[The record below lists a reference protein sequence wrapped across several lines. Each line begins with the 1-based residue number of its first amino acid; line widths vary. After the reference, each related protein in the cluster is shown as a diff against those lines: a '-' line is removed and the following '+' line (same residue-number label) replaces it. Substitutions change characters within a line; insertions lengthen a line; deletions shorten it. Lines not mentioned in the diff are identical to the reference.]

1 MSTSKFKNAIGQDRK
16 EKFTDCSVSS
26 VSTEGRLMAV
36 NGNFLAMAWSNMGE
50 VVVVD
55 SHTPFRMKP
64 DQPRIKGH
72 RANVLDLEF
81 SPFSSDLLGCAFDDC
96 SVLLYKLPEG
106 GLKEHL
112 TKEVQLYQKHT
123 KKVPFVTFNPVASD
137 VVCSGAFLGEIH
149 IWNALK
155 GETYVE
161 LKADDTPTMVQW
173 NENGTLLGVTTKNK
187 FMNVFD
193 PRANKMIFKQ
203 QINEAFQSAK
213 FAWVDSNLFA
223 TTSWNKAGA
232 KLLKL
237 WDVRKVKED
246 LTSEGELTSLQIDN
260 SKTVTTPFVDRES
273 KLLYCIGKGEA
284 GIHVYDYSDG
294 TFRQG
299 IKFASAEPSIY
310 SLMFDRKALDYN
322 TLEVDRFARYVNSQ
336 KVYYVNF
343 TIPRRNPGFDP
354 SLYPPVESGEA
365 ALTYDQWVGG
375 ETAEPVRKDINT
387 IDSKFVS
394 QGGEFVKQE
403 GGAASSDDKV
413 KELEGKIAEL
423 EAKISQLTEEN
434 ANLKKQLEEKEGNKP
449 EGEAQPVEEQ
459 KVEEAKPE
467 GEA

>member
-1 MSTSKFKNAIGQDRK
+1 
-16 EKFTDCSVSS
+16 
-26 VSTEGRLMAV
+26 
-36 NGNFLAMAWSNMGE
+36 
-50 VVVVD
+50 
-55 SHTPFRMKP
+55 
-64 DQPRIKGH
+64 
-72 RANVLDLEF
+72 
-81 SPFSSDLLGCAFDDC
+81 
-96 SVLLYKLPEG
+96 
-106 GLKEHL
+106 
-112 TKEVQLYQKHT
+112 
-123 KKVPFVTFNPVASD
+123 
-137 VVCSGAFLGEIH
+137 
-149 IWNALK
+149 
-155 GETYVE
+155 
-161 LKADDTPTMVQW
+161 
-173 NENGTLLGVTTKNK
+173 
-187 FMNVFD
+187 
-193 PRANKMIFKQ
+193 
-203 QINEAFQSAK
+203 
-213 FAWVDSNLFA
+213 
-223 TTSWNKAGA
+223 
-232 KLLKL
+232 
-237 WDVRKVKED
+237 
-246 LTSEGELTSLQIDN
+246 
-260 SKTVTTPFVDRES
+260 
-273 KLLYCIGKGEA
+273 
-284 GIHVYDYSDG
+284 
-294 TFRQG
+294 
-299 IKFASAEPSIY
+299 
-310 SLMFDRKALDYN
+310 MFERKALDYN